1 MQPHPLRP
9 LRQLQAPAGVLVQ
22 LLLLGTVLGLACWP
36 LNAIDHLQ
44 DRLLGLLPGWSGQ
57 GWSGPALLLACAPL
71 AVMPLLLV
79 LQAGPLR
86 DAAGSGIP
94 QTMES
99 LERPQLAPR
108 LLDQR
113 TTLARLLN
121 WALASVA
128 LMPLGREGPLVQLGS
143 AVARGLQRRCP
154 WLLPHLSSTNLVAI
168 GAGAGLAGGFNS
180 PLMGAIFVMEELLGR
195 YEIGLLWPTALTCA
209 AAALVSNLAGMP
221 LYSLGLLSN
230 QEPEWQQLAW
240 GLVIGGGAGLLGG
253 LMSRLLL
260 QASTSLRRPIQ
271 QAPLRWGLAL
281 GAALSLMA
289 VLSGG
294 RSGGDGEALLSL
306 LIHGNPLSA
315 VELPGLEPTG
325 AGLTDP
331 DLGWIALLF
340 SRLVG
345 PALALGAG
353 IPGGLIDPAF
363 GLGGL
368 LGKGLMQLLGGNPE
382 LGLALGM
389 AGGLAGAT
397 QLPLMTVLFAM
408 RMAGDLQWLL
418 GLLVSAVIGAYLG
431 RRVQPKPIYHALWE
445 VRQHAGTG
453 DG

>member
-1 MQPHPLRP
+1 MKPHPTSP
-9 LRQLQAPAGVLVQ
+9 LNRLLQPLGVLLQ
-22 LLLLGTVLGLACWP
+22 LLLLGGVVGLACWP

-44 DRLLGLLPGWSGQ
+44 DELLGLMPGWTNQAWALPG
-57 GWSGPALLLACAPL
+57 LLLALAPL
-71 AVMPLLLV
+71 AVMPLLLW
-79 LQAGPLR
+79 LQAGLLR
-86 DAAGSGIP
+86 VAAGSGIP

-99 LERPQLAPR
+99 LEQPEMAPR
-108 LLDQR
+108 LLNQR

-121 WALASVA
+121 WTLASLA

-180 PLMGAIFVMEELLGR
+180 PLMGAVFVMEELLGR
-195 YEIGLLWPTALTCA
+195 YNVGLLWPTALTCA

-221 LYSLGLLSN
+221 LYSLGLLTT

-240 GLVIGGGAGLLGG
+240 GLAIGGSAGILGG

-260 QASTSLRRPIQ
+260 QVSTRLRRPIQ
-271 QAPLRWGLAL
+271 QAPLRWGLML
-281 GAALSLMA
+281 GAALALMA

-306 LIHGNPLSA
+306 LIHGNTTN
-315 VELPGLEPTG
+315 GLELSGSAGMG
-325 AGLTDP
+325 A
-331 DLGWIALLF
+331 DLGWMALLV
-340 SRLVG
+340 SRVVG

-368 LGKGLMQLLGGNPE
+368 MGRGLLQLVGGNPE

-397 QLPLMTVLFAM
+397 QLPLVTVLFAL

-418 GLLVSAVIGAYLG
+418 GLLVSAVIGAYVG
-431 RRVQPKPIYHALWE
+431 RRVQPQPIYHALWE
-445 VRQHAGTG
+445 AQQRTARGAS
-453 DG
+453 

>member
-1 MQPHPLRP
+1 MPLRP
-9 LRQLQAPAGVLVQ
+9 LHQLRQLQASLGLLAQ
-22 LLLLGTVLGLACWP
+22 LLLLGAVVGLACWP

-44 DRLLGLLPGWSGQ
+44 DQLLGLLPGWSGES
-57 GWSGPALLLACAPL
+57 WRGPGLLLACAPL

-99 LERPQLAPR
+99 LEHPELAPR

-121 WALASVA
+121 WTLASLA

-154 WLLPHLSSTNLVAI
+154 WLLPHLSRSNLVAI

-180 PLMGAIFVMEELLGR
+180 PLMGAVFVMEELLGR
-195 YEIGLLWPTALTCA
+195 YSASLLWPTALTCA
-209 AAALVSNLAGMP
+209 AAALVSNLAGLP
-221 LYSLGLLSN
+221 LYSLGQLSTL
-230 QEPEWQQLAW
+230 EPEWQQLAW
-240 GLVIGGGAGLLGG
+240 GLVIGGGAGILGG

-260 QASTSLRRPIQ
+260 QASNSLSQRIR

-289 VLSGG
+289 LLSGG
-294 RSGGDGEALLSL
+294 RSGGDGEALLTL
-306 LIHGNPLSA
+306 LIHGNSQA
-315 VELPGLEPTG
+315 GLEL
-325 AGLTDP
+325 AGSAHLDA
-331 DLGWIALLF
+331 DLGWIALLV

-368 LGKGLMQLLGGNPE
+368 LATGLMQLLGGNPE

-408 RMAGDLQWLL
+408 RMTGDLQWLL
-418 GLLVSAVIGAYLG
+418 GLVVSAVIGAYMG
-431 RRVQPKPIYHALWE
+431 RRVQSQPIYHALWKA
-445 VRQHAGTG
+445 RQQAANGES
-453 DG
+453 